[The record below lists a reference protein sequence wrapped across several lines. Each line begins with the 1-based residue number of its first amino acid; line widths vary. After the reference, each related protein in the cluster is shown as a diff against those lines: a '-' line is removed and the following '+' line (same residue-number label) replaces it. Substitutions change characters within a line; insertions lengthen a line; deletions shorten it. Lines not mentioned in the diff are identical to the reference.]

1 MLWTDGDLFL
11 VCLTQRYLILLHIF
25 DHRKYEKTSHSN
37 FETCSAANADN
48 VSNTVTITTASEALL
63 SLVRSAISRT
73 HVIPLVPDLS
83 LAGGIGHGPVLT
95 VPIMVVPRPDLKL
108 GSTLGLKNIASGPRG
123 PPPHSIML
131 QFRVP
136 SPRWSPPSGEVTS
149 WKHGR
154 SMKIHHF
161 LTS

>member
-11 VCLTQRYLILLHIF
+11 VCLTQRYSIFLHIF
-25 DHRKYEKTSHSN
+25 YHRKYEKKSHSN
-37 FETCSAANADN
+37 FETCLAANAYN
-48 VSNTVTITTASEALL
+48 VSNTVAITTASEALF

-83 LAGGIGHGPVLT
+83 LAQISNSAP
-95 VPIMVVPRPDLKL
+95 P
-108 GSTLGLKNIASGPRG
+108 LGLKNIASGPRG
-123 PPPHSIML
+123 PPPHSMML

-149 WKHGR
+149 VETWP
-154 SMKIHHF
+154 
-161 LTS
+161 